1 MEQAYRG
8 HGQTVLISGEAGI
21 GKSRL
26 VTETIR
32 HARSSDVQAESQAA
46 LILEGRCFE
55 PDRALPYA
63 PFLDLLRSFLS
74 IHSLDAAV
82 ELLGPNATELVKL
95 LPEFAD
101 HLPDPAPE
109 TTLDPEQEKRRL
121 FQALSHF
128 FTRLSTLQ
136 PLVVIIED
144 IHWSDDNSL
153 EFLLFLARHLA
164 PHPILLLLTY
174 RSEEDHPALLQ
185 FLAGLDRE
193 RLTTELALSHL
204 TIDEVEVLIRTIF
217 GLSRTVSTDFV
228 AAIYTA
234 TEGNPF
240 FIEEMLKSLVSSG
253 EIVYGDGKW
262 EPRSSEMGTALGIP
276 IPNHAHLPRS
286 ILLAVQQRF
295 NHLNVEAKE
304 VLSFAAVLGRCF
316 DFTLLQHVTGRK
328 EVDLVRL
335 VKELITAQLLVE
347 EADDVLAFRHALT
360 RQAAYTDLLARE
372 RRSLHH
378 AVAQTMERLYA
389 NEPDSHLGDLA
400 YHFYQA
406 GAWTKVLEYAQSAG
420 EKARALYAPRA
431 AIEHYSHAVE
441 AAQRLAQ
448 TPRSEMYRARG
459 QCYEVL
465 GDFTAACDDY
475 LRAFEMAQS
484 THEQTMEWQSLLDL
498 GYLWTRLDYVQ
509 AGDYLHRAL
518 ALARSMHDPLIL
530 ARTLNQVGNWLIN
543 LEEPLKGLQ
552 YHREALSIFQDSS
565 DRHGLAETLDFLGV
579 ASLMSGDLITSTNYY
594 EQAIAIFRALDD
606 RQALISS
613 LIFYTGRGG
622 NYFASTV
629 VSQTT
634 SESECM
640 RDGEEAL
647 ALAHQLSLRSSEAF
661 ILIFLGLCLGYR
673 GEYRRALSSGEMGL
687 NIAREIEHGL
697 WIAAGYLL
705 LGILSLEL
713 LDLVNAQRHLEQAH
727 TLAKESG
734 SLYLIR

>member
-1 MEQAYRG
+1 MGQAYRG

-26 VTETIR
+26 VAETIS
-32 HARSSDVQAESQAA
+32 HARSSEVQAESQAA

-55 PDRALPYA
+55 TDRALPYA

-101 HLPDPAPE
+101 QLPPFAPG
-109 TTLDPEQEKRRL
+109 TMLDPEQEKRRL
-121 FQALSHF
+121 FQALLHF
-128 FTRLSTLQ
+128 FTRLSTFQ
-136 PLVVIIED
+136 PLLVIIED

-193 RLTTELALSHL
+193 RITTELALSHL

-228 AAIYTA
+228 AAIYTS

-240 FIEEMLKSLVSSG
+240 FIEEMLKSLVASG
-253 EIVYGDGKW
+253 EIMYGDGKL
-262 EPRSSEMGTALGIP
+262 ERRSSEMGTAQGVPL
-276 IPNHAHLPRS
+276 PNHPHLPRS
-286 ILLAVQQRF
+286 TSLAIQQRLH
-295 NHLNVEAKE
+295 HLSVEARE
-304 VLSFAAVLGRCF
+304 VLSFAAVLGRRF
-316 DFTLLQHVTGRK
+316 DFALLQYLTGRN

-335 VKELITAQLLVE
+335 VKELIAAQLLVE
-347 EADDVLAFRHALT
+347 ESDDVLAFRHTLT
-360 RQAAYTDLLARE
+360 RQAAYAVLLARE

-378 AVAQTMERLYA
+378 SVAQTMERLYA
-389 NEPDSHLGDLA
+389 DELESHLGDIA
-400 YHFYQA
+400 YHYYMA
-406 GAWTKVLEYAQSAG
+406 REWTKVLAYAQRAG
-420 EKARALYAPRA
+420 EKALALYAPRA
-431 AIEHYSHAVE
+431 AIEHYTHAVD
-441 AAQRLAQ
+441 AAQRLSQ
-448 TPRSEMYRARG
+448 TPMIGLYRARG

-465 GDFTAACDDY
+465 GDFTAARDDY
-475 LRAFEMAQS
+475 LLALEMAQN
-484 THEQTMEWQSLLDL
+484 THEQNMEWQSLLDL

-552 YHREALSIFQDSS
+552 YHREALSIFQASS
-565 DRHGLAETLDFLGV
+565 DQHGLAETLDFLGV
-579 ASLMSGDLITSTNYY
+579 ASVMSGDLIASANYY

-606 RQALISS
+606 HRALISS
-613 LIFYTGRGG
+613 LIFYTG
-622 NYFASTV
+622 
-629 VSQTT
+629 
-634 SESECM
+634 
-640 RDGEEAL
+640 
-647 ALAHQLSLRSSEAF
+647 
-661 ILIFLGLCLGYR
+661 
-673 GEYRRALSSGEMGL
+673 
-687 NIAREIEHGL
+687 
-697 WIAAGYLL
+697 
-705 LGILSLEL
+705 
-713 LDLVNAQRHLEQAH
+713 
-727 TLAKESG
+727 
-734 SLYLIR
+734 